1 MRKLFFLGYLVLL
14 AGCQPESYDL
24 ILRNGTV
31 YAGDAEAGV
40 VMDVAVRD
48 GRIARVG
55 TNLRGE
61 ASREIDA
68 TGLAVSP
75 GFIDLHTHLGPIT
88 LYPSAESHLRMG
100 VTTALGGPDGG
111 SPVPLDDYLDSL
123 QNLGVGLNVAYLVGH
138 NTVRSQVMGLD
149 NRKPTEEE
157 LEAMKAGIREGMEDG
172 AFGIST
178 GLKYLPGTYS
188 ELPEVIALSKEAG
201 QLGGIY
207 TSHLRE
213 EGLGLIE
220 GVAEAITIAD
230 RADIPVVLTHHKVVG
245 YPMWG
250 SSKKTLTM
258 VDSAREAGLDVM
270 IDQYPYTASYTS
282 LSILIPAWSM
292 AGGRYEAFAK
302 RCEDPVLRDSIKQA
316 IIFNLKNDR
325 GGNDLRRVQ
334 FSVFNWKPEF
344 EGKTLHDWAVA
355 EGLEPTLENG
365 AELIIQAQLHRGA
378 SCIFHAMKE
387 EDVERILQHPMTM
400 VASDGRINPIG
411 KGHPHPRVYGT
422 FPRVLGYYVREK
434 GLLSLEEA
442 LHKMTTLPAARLGL
456 TDRGAIRKGYMA
468 DLTIFDPETIID
480 RAEFTDPH
488 QYPEGILFVIQGGQV
503 VLENGEFHDLRNGAI
518 LRGPAFRGTTSDAG
532 E

>member
-1 MRKLFFLGYLVLL
+1 MRKLIFLSCLVFLF
-14 AGCQPESYDL
+14 GCQPESYDL
-24 ILRNGTV
+24 IIRNGTV
-31 YAGDAEAGV
+31 YAGNAEPGV
-40 VMDVAVRD
+40 VRDIAVRD
-48 GRIARVG
+48 GRIARIG
-55 TNLRGE
+55 SNLRGE
-61 ASREIDA
+61 SSREIDA

-75 GFIDLHTHLGPIT
+75 GFIDVHTHLEPIT

-111 SPVPLDDYLDSL
+111 SPVPLDEYLDSL

-138 NTVRSQVMGLD
+138 NTIRSQVMGLD
-149 NRKPTEEE
+149 DRKPTAEE
-157 LEAMKAGIREGMEDG
+157 LEAMRAGIRQGMADG

-188 ELPEVIALSKEAG
+188 ELSEVIALAKEAG

-213 EGLGLIE
+213 EGLRLLE
-220 GVAEAITIAD
+220 GVAEAIAIAD
-230 RADIPVVLTHHKVVG
+230 QADIPVVLTHHKVVG

-250 SSKKTLTM
+250 SSEKTLAM

-292 AGGRYEAFAK
+292 AGGRYQAFAK

-378 SCIFHAMKE
+378 SCIFHAMRE
-387 EDVERILQHPMTM
+387 EDVERIMQHPMTM

-434 GLLSLEEA
+434 GLLPLEEA
-442 LHKMTTLPAARLGL
+442 LHKMTTLPAGRLGL
-456 TDRGAIRKGYMA
+456 TDRGAIREGFMA
-468 DLTIFDPETIID
+468 DLTIFDPESIID
-480 RAEFTDPH
+480 QAEFTDPH
-488 QYPEGILFVIQGGQV
+488 QYPKGITYVLQGGKV

-518 LRGPAFRGTTSDAG
+518 LRGPAFRESTADA
-532 E
+532 EE

>member
-1 MRKLFFLGYLVLL
+1 
-14 AGCQPESYDL
+14 
-24 ILRNGTV
+24 
-31 YAGDAEAGV
+31 
-40 VMDVAVRD
+40 
-48 GRIARVG
+48 
-55 TNLRGE
+55 
-61 ASREIDA
+61 
-68 TGLAVSP
+68 
-75 GFIDLHTHLGPIT
+75 
-88 LYPSAESHLRMG
+88 
-100 VTTALGGPDGG
+100 
-111 SPVPLDDYLDSL
+111 
-123 QNLGVGLNVAYLVGH
+123 
-138 NTVRSQVMGLD
+138 
-149 NRKPTEEE
+149 
-157 LEAMKAGIREGMEDG
+157 MKAGIREGMEDG

-188 ELPEVIALSKEAG
+188 ELSEVIALSKEAG

-282 LSILIPAWSM
+282 LSILIPVWSM